1 MLIIFSLF
9 IISPIFCLPVIL
21 HEIKHKKKYAYFFL
35 SLFFAFL
42 SYLFVPYED
51 FDRVYYLRI
60 YKFALEN
67 NIGAIA
73 FIVTNPFSTIDY
85 FLQLFI
91 VLCANLNLSF
101 QLTIAIISFITIYN
115 FLSVIREVF
124 KLNYFSKKKILLG
137 IILFMASI
145 RYASFLSGIRFY
157 LAISFLYIGYYKYIF
172 ESKKFVALFYSFLA
186 IFTHVGTLIFI
197 PSFILYKIIK
207 RVKHIHYIIILSYSF
222 WLISPSLIF
231 KFLNSFNLTGVYF
244 SKIESYFLNQEGFYN
259 IILTSK
265 GATIAYFCLLIWIN
279 FYIVYL
285 LFTNIDKSKV
295 HYLIYSIVPIANIFF
310 QTPAVYERCLIVLSL
325 LCIVNI
331 VIEYDKSYI
340 NKYFMGMILCIIF
353 VGLLGEIS
361 YMLPNFIVSYFNERA
376 ILAPMIF
383 ISEIPSFI
391 NR

>member
-124 KLNYFSKKKILLG
+124 KLNYF
-137 IILFMASI
+137 
-145 RYASFLSGIRFY
+145 
-157 LAISFLYIGYYKYIF
+157 
-172 ESKKFVALFYSFLA
+172 
-186 IFTHVGTLIFI
+186 
-197 PSFILYKIIK
+197 
-207 RVKHIHYIIILSYSF
+207 
-222 WLISPSLIF
+222 
-231 KFLNSFNLTGVYF
+231 
-244 SKIESYFLNQEGFYN
+244 
-259 IILTSK
+259 
-265 GATIAYFCLLIWIN
+265 
-279 FYIVYL
+279 
-285 LFTNIDKSKV
+285 
-295 HYLIYSIVPIANIFF
+295 
-310 QTPAVYERCLIVLSL
+310 
-325 LCIVNI
+325 
-331 VIEYDKSYI
+331 
-340 NKYFMGMILCIIF
+340 
-353 VGLLGEIS
+353 
-361 YMLPNFIVSYFNERA
+361 
-376 ILAPMIF
+376 
-383 ISEIPSFI
+383 
-391 NR
+391 